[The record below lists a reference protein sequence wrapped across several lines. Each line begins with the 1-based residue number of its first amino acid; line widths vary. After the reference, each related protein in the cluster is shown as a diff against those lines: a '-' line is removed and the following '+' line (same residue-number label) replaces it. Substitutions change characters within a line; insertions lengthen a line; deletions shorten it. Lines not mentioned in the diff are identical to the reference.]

1 MNLLNVLLKVFLAD
15 AALKALSGKTGL
27 STSSLK
33 KLLPLAIPLLL
44 RYMTNNASSQSGAL
58 SLLGALTQHSNFR
71 SAEEMLAEADEEDG
85 GKIVKHILGDDTSR
99 AVEMLAEET
108 DLSSGDVNRG
118 LNGLA
123 PVLLTVLASAM
134 LSANNQSS
142 SAQQSNSLD
151 LSDLLGVFGG
161 SSAQQSS
168 GGLLGSLL
176 GGGSSAQQSSG
187 SLLGSL
193 LGGGSSAQQQSS
205 GSLLNALLGGTQ
217 TQQPVQQSS
226 ATGSLLNALLGGGTT
241 VAQQPAQQASVSGS
255 LLNALLGGAAVQ
267 QPVQQTTSK
276 PKKPAKPAQQTVQPL
291 QQTAQASSGSSLL
304 DALLGV
310 SSSSAQT
317 QQVVQQNA
325 NNVNGNN
332 LLSLLLG
339 AMQ

>member
-1 MNLLNVLLKVFLAD
+1 MNLLNVLLKVLLAD
-15 AALKALSGKTGL
+15 AAIKALSGKTGL
-27 STSSLK
+27 SSSSLK

-85 GKIVKHILGDDTSR
+85 GKIVQHILGDDTNR

-108 DLSSGDVNRG
+108 NLSSGEVNRG

-134 LSANNQSS
+134 LSANNQSN
-142 SAQQSNSLD
+142 SAQQGGALD
-151 LSDLLGVFGG
+151 LSNLLNVFGG
-161 SSAQQSS
+161 SSVQQPVQQSS

-176 GGGSSAQQSSG
+176 GGNSAPAQNG
-187 SLLGSL
+187 SLLSAL
-193 LGGGSSAQQQSS
+193 LGGSQPQQPVQQTSAT
-205 GSLLNALLGGTQ
+205 GSLLNALLGGGPTVA
-217 TQQPVQQSS
+217 QQPAQQASVG
-226 ATGSLLNALLGGGTT
+226 GSLLNALLGGGTT
-241 VAQQPAQQASVSGS
+241 VAQQPVQQA
-255 LLNALLGGAAVQ
+255 
-267 QPVQQTTSK
+267 SK

-291 QQTAQASSGSSLL
+291 QQTAQVSSGSGLL

-310 SSSSAQT
+310 SSAAAPT
-317 QQVVQQNA
+317 QQAVQQSA
-325 NNVNGNN
+325 NNINGNN

>member
-1 MNLLNVLLKVFLAD
+1 MNLLNVLLKVLLAD
-15 AALKALSGKTGL
+15 AAIKALSGKTGL
-27 STSSLK
+27 SSSSLK

-85 GKIVKHILGDDTSR
+85 GKIVQHILGDDTSR

-108 DLSSGDVNRG
+108 NLSSGEVNRG

-134 LSANNQSS
+134 LSANNQSN
-142 SAQQSNSLD
+142 SAQQGGALD
-151 LSDLLGVFGG
+151 LSNLLNVFGG
-161 SSAQQSS
+161 SSVQQPVQQSS

-176 GGGSSAQQSSG
+176 GGNSTPAQNG
-187 SLLGSL
+187 SLLS
-193 LGGGSSAQQQSS
+193 
-205 GSLLNALLGGTQ
+205 ALLGGSQ
-217 TQQPVQQSS
+217 PQQPVQQTS

-241 VAQQPAQQASVSGS
+241 VAQQPAQQASVGGS
-255 LLNALLGGAAVQ
+255 LLNALLGGGTTVAQ
-267 QPVQQTTSK
+267 QPVQQASK

-291 QQTAQASSGSSLL
+291 QQTAQVSSGSGLL

-310 SSSSAQT
+310 SSAAAPT
-317 QQVVQQNA
+317 QQAVQQSA
-325 NNVNGNN
+325 NNINGNN

>member
-1 MNLLNVLLKVFLAD
+1 MNLLNVLLKVLLAD
-15 AALKALSGKTGL
+15 AAIKALSGKTGL
-27 STSSLK
+27 SSSSLK

-85 GKIVKHILGDDTSR
+85 GKIVQHILGDDTSR

-108 DLSSGDVNRG
+108 NLSSGEVNRG

-142 SAQQSNSLD
+142 SAQQGGALD
-151 LSDLLGVFGG
+151 LSNLLNVFGG
-161 SSAQQSS
+161 SSVQQPVQQSS

-176 GGGSSAQQSSG
+176 GGNSAPAQNG
-187 SLLGSL
+187 SLLS
-193 LGGGSSAQQQSS
+193 
-205 GSLLNALLGGTQ
+205 ALLGGSQ
-217 TQQPVQQSS
+217 PQQPVQQTS

-241 VAQQPAQQASVSGS
+241 VAQQPAQQASVGGS
-255 LLNALLGGAAVQ
+255 LLNALLGGTPVQQ
-267 QPVQQTTSK
+267 QPVQQASK
-276 PKKPAKPAQQTVQPL
+276 PKKPAKPAQQMVQPL
-291 QQTAQASSGSSLL
+291 QQTAQVSSGSGLL

-310 SSSSAQT
+310 SSAAAPT
-317 QQVVQQNA
+317 QQAVQQSA
-325 NNVNGNN
+325 NNINGNN

>member
-1 MNLLNVLLKVFLAD
+1 MNLLNVLLKVLLAD
-15 AALKALSGKTGL
+15 AAIKALSGKTGL
-27 STSSLK
+27 SSSSLK

-85 GKIVKHILGDDTSR
+85 GKIVQHILGDDTNR

-108 DLSSGDVNRG
+108 NLSSGEVNRG

-142 SAQQSNSLD
+142 SAQQGGALD
-151 LSDLLGVFGG
+151 LSNLLNVFGG
-161 SSAQQSS
+161 SSVQQPVQQSS

-176 GGGSSAQQSSG
+176 GGNSAPAQNG
-187 SLLGSL
+187 SLLS
-193 LGGGSSAQQQSS
+193 
-205 GSLLNALLGGTQ
+205 ALLGGSQ
-217 TQQPVQQSS
+217 PQQPVQQTS

-241 VAQQPAQQASVSGS
+241 VAQQPAQQASVGGS
-255 LLNALLGGAAVQ
+255 LLNALLGGTPVQQ
-267 QPVQQTTSK
+267 QPVQQASK

-291 QQTAQASSGSSLL
+291 QQTAQVSSGSGLL

-310 SSSSAQT
+310 SSAAAPT
-317 QQVVQQNA
+317 QQAVQQSA
-325 NNVNGNN
+325 NNINGNN

>member
-1 MNLLNVLLKVFLAD
+1 MNLLNVLLKVLLAD
-15 AALKALSGKTGL
+15 AAIKALSGKTGL
-27 STSSLK
+27 SSSSLK

-85 GKIVKHILGDDTSR
+85 GKIVQHILGDDTNR

-108 DLSSGDVNRG
+108 NLSSGEVNRG

-134 LSANNQSS
+134 LSANNQSN
-142 SAQQSNSLD
+142 SAQQGGALD
-151 LSDLLGVFGG
+151 LSNLLNVFGG
-161 SSAQQSS
+161 SSVQQPVQQSS

-176 GGGSSAQQSSG
+176 GGNSAPAQNG
-187 SLLGSL
+187 SLLS
-193 LGGGSSAQQQSS
+193 
-205 GSLLNALLGGTQ
+205 ALLGGSQ
-217 TQQPVQQSS
+217 PQQPVQQTS

-241 VAQQPAQQASVSGS
+241 VAQQPAQQASVGGS
-255 LLNALLGGAAVQ
+255 LLNALLGGGTTVAQQSVQ
-267 QPVQQTTSK
+267 QASK

-291 QQTAQASSGSSLL
+291 QQTAQVSSGSGLL

-310 SSSSAQT
+310 SSAAAPT
-317 QQVVQQNA
+317 QQAVQQSA
-325 NNVNGNN
+325 NNINGNN

>member
-1 MNLLNVLLKVFLAD
+1 MNLLNVLLKVLLAD
-15 AALKALSGKTGL
+15 AAIKALSGKTGL
-27 STSSLK
+27 SSSSLK

-85 GKIVKHILGDDTSR
+85 GKIVQHILGDDTNR

-108 DLSSGDVNRG
+108 NLSSGEVNRG

-134 LSANNQSS
+134 LSANNQSN
-142 SAQQSNSLD
+142 SAQQGGALD
-151 LSDLLGVFGG
+151 LSSLLNVFGG
-161 SSAQQSS
+161 SSVQQPVQQSS

-176 GGGSSAQQSSG
+176 GGNSAPAQNG
-187 SLLGSL
+187 SLLS
-193 LGGGSSAQQQSS
+193 
-205 GSLLNALLGGTQ
+205 ALLGGSQ
-217 TQQPVQQSS
+217 PQQPVQQTS

-241 VAQQPAQQASVSGS
+241 VAQQSVQQA
-255 LLNALLGGAAVQ
+255 
-267 QPVQQTTSK
+267 SK

-291 QQTAQASSGSSLL
+291 QQTAQVSSGSGLL

-310 SSSSAQT
+310 SSAAAPT
-317 QQVVQQNA
+317 QQAVQQSA
-325 NNVNGNN
+325 NNINGNN

>member
-1 MNLLNVLLKVFLAD
+1 MNLLNVLLKVLLAD
-15 AALKALSGKTGL
+15 AAIKALSGKTGL
-27 STSSLK
+27 SSSSLK

-85 GKIVKHILGDDTSR
+85 GKIVQHILGDDTNR

-108 DLSSGDVNRG
+108 NLSSGEVNRG
-118 LNGLA
+118 LNGLV

-134 LSANNQSS
+134 LSANNQSN
-142 SAQQSNSLD
+142 SAQQGGALD
-151 LSDLLGVFGG
+151 LSNLLNVFGG
-161 SSAQQSS
+161 SSVQQPVQQSS

-176 GGGSSAQQSSG
+176 GGNSAPAQNG
-187 SLLGSL
+187 SLLS
-193 LGGGSSAQQQSS
+193 
-205 GSLLNALLGGTQ
+205 ALLGGSQ
-217 TQQPVQQSS
+217 PQQPVQQTS

-241 VAQQPAQQASVSGS
+241 VAQQPAQQASVGGS
-255 LLNALLGGAAVQ
+255 LLNALLGGTPVQQ
-267 QPVQQTTSK
+267 QPVQQASK

-291 QQTAQASSGSSLL
+291 QQTAQVSSGSGLL

-310 SSSSAQT
+310 SSAAAPT
-317 QQVVQQNA
+317 QQAVQQSA
-325 NNVNGNN
+325 NNINGNN

>member
-1 MNLLNVLLKVFLAD
+1 MNLLNVLLKVLLAD
-15 AALKALSGKTGL
+15 AAIKALSGKTGL
-27 STSSLK
+27 SSSSLK

-85 GKIVKHILGDDTSR
+85 GKIVQHILGDDTNR

-108 DLSSGDVNRG
+108 NLNSGEVNRG

-134 LSANNQSS
+134 LSANNQSN
-142 SAQQSNSLD
+142 SAQQGGALD
-151 LSDLLGVFGG
+151 LSNLLNVFGG
-161 SSAQQSS
+161 SSVQQPVQQSS

-176 GGGSSAQQSSG
+176 GGNSAPAQNG
-187 SLLGSL
+187 SLLS
-193 LGGGSSAQQQSS
+193 
-205 GSLLNALLGGTQ
+205 ALLGGSQ
-217 TQQPVQQSS
+217 PQQPVQQTS

-241 VAQQPAQQASVSGS
+241 VAQQPAQQASVGGS
-255 LLNALLGGAAVQ
+255 LLNALLGGGTMVAQ
-267 QPVQQTTSK
+267 QPVQQASK

-291 QQTAQASSGSSLL
+291 QQTAQVSSGSGLL

-310 SSSSAQT
+310 SSAAAPT
-317 QQVVQQNA
+317 QQAVQQSA
-325 NNVNGNN
+325 NNINGNN

>member
-1 MNLLNVLLKVFLAD
+1 MNLLNVLLKVLLAD
-15 AALKALSGKTGL
+15 AAIKALSGKTGL
-27 STSSLK
+27 SSSSLK

-58 SLLGALTQHSNFR
+58 SLLGALTQHNNFR

-85 GKIVKHILGDDTSR
+85 GKIVQHILGDDTNR

-108 DLSSGDVNRG
+108 NLSSGEVNRG

-134 LSANNQSS
+134 LSANNQSN
-142 SAQQSNSLD
+142 SAQQGGALD
-151 LSDLLGVFGG
+151 LSNLLNVFGG
-161 SSAQQSS
+161 SSVQQPVQQSS

-176 GGGSSAQQSSG
+176 GGNSAPAQNG
-187 SLLGSL
+187 SLLS
-193 LGGGSSAQQQSS
+193 
-205 GSLLNALLGGTQ
+205 ALLGGSQ
-217 TQQPVQQSS
+217 PQQPVQQTS

-241 VAQQPAQQASVSGS
+241 VAQQPAQQASVGGS
-255 LLNALLGGAAVQ
+255 LLNALLGGGTTVAQ
-267 QPVQQTTSK
+267 QPVQQASK

-291 QQTAQASSGSSLL
+291 QQTAQVSSGSGLL

-310 SSSSAQT
+310 SSAAAPT
-317 QQVVQQNA
+317 QQAVQQSA
-325 NNVNGNN
+325 NNINGNN

>member
-1 MNLLNVLLKVFLAD
+1 MNLLNVLLKVLLAD
-15 AALKALSGKTGL
+15 AAIKALSGKTGL
-27 STSSLK
+27 SSSSLK

-85 GKIVKHILGDDTSR
+85 GKIVQHILGDDTNR

-108 DLSSGDVNRG
+108 NLSSGEVNRG

-134 LSANNQSS
+134 LSANNQSN
-142 SAQQSNSLD
+142 SAQQGGALD
-151 LSDLLGVFGG
+151 LSNLLNVFGG
-161 SSAQQSS
+161 SSVQQPVQQSS

-176 GGGSSAQQSSG
+176 GGNSAPAQNG
-187 SLLGSL
+187 SLLS
-193 LGGGSSAQQQSS
+193 
-205 GSLLNALLGGTQ
+205 ALLGGSQ
-217 TQQPVQQSS
+217 PQQPVQQTS

-241 VAQQPAQQASVSGS
+241 VAQQPAQQASVGGS
-255 LLNALLGGAAVQ
+255 LLNALLGGGTTVAQ
-267 QPVQQTTSK
+267 QPVQQASK

-291 QQTAQASSGSSLL
+291 QQTAQVSSGSGLL

-310 SSSSAQT
+310 SSAAVPT
-317 QQVVQQNA
+317 QQAVQQSA
-325 NNVNGNN
+325 NNINGNN

>member
-1 MNLLNVLLKVFLAD
+1 MNLLNVLLKVLLAD
-15 AALKALSGKTGL
+15 AAIKALSGKTGL
-27 STSSLK
+27 SSSSLK

-85 GKIVKHILGDDTSR
+85 GKIVQHILGDDTNR

-108 DLSSGDVNRG
+108 NLSSGEVNRG

-134 LSANNQSS
+134 LSANNQSN
-142 SAQQSNSLD
+142 SAQQGGALD
-151 LSDLLGVFGG
+151 LSNLLNVFGG
-161 SSAQQSS
+161 SSVQQPVQQSS

-176 GGGSSAQQSSG
+176 GGNSAPAQNG
-187 SLLGSL
+187 SLLS
-193 LGGGSSAQQQSS
+193 
-205 GSLLNALLGGTQ
+205 ALLGGSQ
-217 TQQPVQQSS
+217 PQQPVQQTS

-241 VAQQPAQQASVSGS
+241 VAQQPAQQASVGGS
-255 LLNALLGGAAVQ
+255 LLNALLGGTPVQQ
-267 QPVQQTTSK
+267 QPVQQASK

-291 QQTAQASSGSSLL
+291 QQTAQVSSGSGLL

-310 SSSSAQT
+310 SSAAAPT
-317 QQVVQQNA
+317 QQAVQQSA
-325 NNVNGNN
+325 NNINGNN

>member
-1 MNLLNVLLKVFLAD
+1 MNLLNVLLKVLLAD
-15 AALKALSGKTGL
+15 AAIKALSGKTGL
-27 STSSLK
+27 SSSSLK

-85 GKIVKHILGDDTSR
+85 GKIVQHILGDDTSR

-108 DLSSGDVNRG
+108 NLSSGEVNRG

-134 LSANNQSS
+134 LSANNQSN
-142 SAQQSNSLD
+142 SAQQGGALD
-151 LSDLLGVFGG
+151 LSNLLNVFGG
-161 SSAQQSS
+161 SSVQQPVQHSS

-176 GGGSSAQQSSG
+176 GGNSAPAQNG
-187 SLLGSL
+187 SLLS
-193 LGGGSSAQQQSS
+193 
-205 GSLLNALLGGTQ
+205 ALLGGSQ
-217 TQQPVQQSS
+217 PQQPVQQTS

-241 VAQQPAQQASVSGS
+241 VAQQSVQQA
-255 LLNALLGGAAVQ
+255 
-267 QPVQQTTSK
+267 SK

-291 QQTAQASSGSSLL
+291 QQTAQVSSGSGLL

-310 SSSSAQT
+310 SSAAAPT
-317 QQVVQQNA
+317 QQAVQQSA
-325 NNVNGNN
+325 NNINGNN

>member
-1 MNLLNVLLKVFLAD
+1 MNLLNVLLKVLLAD
-15 AALKALSGKTGL
+15 AAIKALSGKTGL
-27 STSSLK
+27 SSSSLK

-85 GKIVKHILGDDTSR
+85 GKIVQHILGDDTSR

-108 DLSSGDVNRG
+108 NLSSGEVNRG

-134 LSANNQSS
+134 LSANNQSN
-142 SAQQSNSLD
+142 SAQQGGALD
-151 LSDLLGVFGG
+151 LSNLLNVFGG
-161 SSAQQSS
+161 SSVQQPVQQSS

-176 GGGSSAQQSSG
+176 GGNSAPAQNG
-187 SLLGSL
+187 SLLS
-193 LGGGSSAQQQSS
+193 
-205 GSLLNALLGGTQ
+205 ALLGGSQ
-217 TQQPVQQSS
+217 LQQPVQQTS

-241 VAQQPAQQASVSGS
+241 VAQQPAQQASVGGS
-255 LLNALLGGAAVQ
+255 LLNALLGGGTTVAQ
-267 QPVQQTTSK
+267 QPVQQASK

-291 QQTAQASSGSSLL
+291 QQTAQVSSGSGLL

-310 SSSSAQT
+310 SSAAAPT
-317 QQVVQQNA
+317 QQAVQQSA
-325 NNVNGNN
+325 NNINGNN

>member
-1 MNLLNVLLKVFLAD
+1 MNLLNVLLKVLLAD
-15 AALKALSGKTGL
+15 AAIKALSGKTGL
-27 STSSLK
+27 SSSSLK

-85 GKIVKHILGDDTSR
+85 GKIVQHILGDDTSR

-108 DLSSGDVNRG
+108 NLSSDEVNRG

-134 LSANNQSS
+134 LSANNQSN
-142 SAQQSNSLD
+142 SAQQGGALD
-151 LSDLLGVFGG
+151 LSNLLNVFGG
-161 SSAQQSS
+161 SSVQQPVQQSS

-176 GGGSSAQQSSG
+176 GGNSAPAQNG
-187 SLLGSL
+187 SLLS
-193 LGGGSSAQQQSS
+193 
-205 GSLLNALLGGTQ
+205 ALLGGSQ
-217 TQQPVQQSS
+217 PQQPVQQTS

-241 VAQQPAQQASVSGS
+241 VAQQPAQQASVGGS
-255 LLNALLGGAAVQ
+255 LLNALLGGAPVQQ
-267 QPVQQTTSK
+267 QPVQQASK

-291 QQTAQASSGSSLL
+291 QQTAQVSSGSGLL

-310 SSSSAQT
+310 SSAAAPT
-317 QQVVQQNA
+317 QQAVQQSA
-325 NNVNGNN
+325 NNINGNN

>member
-1 MNLLNVLLKVFLAD
+1 MNLLNVLLKVLLAD
-15 AALKALSGKTGL
+15 AAIKALSGKTGL
-27 STSSLK
+27 SSSSLK

-85 GKIVKHILGDDTSR
+85 GKIVQHILGDDTNR

-108 DLSSGDVNRG
+108 NLSSGEVNRG

-134 LSANNQSS
+134 LSANNQSN
-142 SAQQSNSLD
+142 SAQQGGALD
-151 LSDLLGVFGG
+151 LSNLLNVFGG
-161 SSAQQSS
+161 SSVQQPVQQSS

-176 GGGSSAQQSSG
+176 GGNSAPAQNG
-187 SLLGSL
+187 SLLS
-193 LGGGSSAQQQSS
+193 
-205 GSLLNALLGGTQ
+205 ALLGGSQ
-217 TQQPVQQSS
+217 PQQPVQQTS

-241 VAQQPAQQASVSGS
+241 VAQQPAQQASVGGS
-255 LLNALLGGAAVQ
+255 LLNALLGGAPVQQ
-267 QPVQQTTSK
+267 QPVQQASK

-291 QQTAQASSGSSLL
+291 QQTAQVSSGSGLL

-310 SSSSAQT
+310 SSAAAPT
-317 QQVVQQNA
+317 QQAVQQSA
-325 NNVNGNN
+325 NNINGNN

>member
-1 MNLLNVLLKVFLAD
+1 MNLLNVLLKVLLAD

-187 SLLGSL
+187 NLLS
-193 LGGGSSAQQQSS
+193 
-205 GSLLNALLGGTQ
+205 ALLGGSQ
-217 TQQPVQQSS
+217 QQPVQQSS

-241 VAQQPAQQASVSGS
+241 VAQQPAQQASVGGS
-255 LLNALLGGAAVQ
+255 LLNALLGGGAAQ
-267 QPVQQTTSK
+267 QTVQQTTSK

-291 QQTAQASSGSSLL
+291 QQTAQLSSGSSLL

-310 SSSSAQT
+310 SSTSAQP
-317 QQVVQQNA
+317 QQVVQQSA

>member
-1 MNLLNVLLKVFLAD
+1 MNLLNVLLKVLLAD
-15 AALKALSGKTGL
+15 AAIKALSGKTGL
-27 STSSLK
+27 SSSSLK

-85 GKIVKHILGDDTSR
+85 GKIVQHILGDDTNR

-108 DLSSGDVNRG
+108 NLSSGEVNRG

-134 LSANNQSS
+134 LSANNQSNS
-142 SAQQSNSLD
+142 TQQGGALD
-151 LSDLLGVFGG
+151 LSNLLNVFGG
-161 SSAQQSS
+161 SSVQQPVQQSS

-176 GGGSSAQQSSG
+176 GGNSAPAQNG
-187 SLLGSL
+187 SLLS
-193 LGGGSSAQQQSS
+193 
-205 GSLLNALLGGTQ
+205 ALLGGSQ
-217 TQQPVQQSS
+217 PQQPVQQTS

-241 VAQQPAQQASVSGS
+241 VAQQPVQQA
-255 LLNALLGGAAVQ
+255 
-267 QPVQQTTSK
+267 SK

-291 QQTAQASSGSSLL
+291 QQTAQVSSGSGLL

-310 SSSSAQT
+310 SSAAAPT
-317 QQVVQQNA
+317 QQAVQQSA
-325 NNVNGNN
+325 NNINGNN

>member
-1 MNLLNVLLKVFLAD
+1 MNLLNVLLKVLLAD
-15 AALKALSGKTGL
+15 AAIKALSGKTGL
-27 STSSLK
+27 SSSSLK

-85 GKIVKHILGDDTSR
+85 GKIVQHILGGDTNR

-108 DLSSGDVNRG
+108 NLSSGEVNRG

-134 LSANNQSS
+134 LSANNQSN
-142 SAQQSNSLD
+142 SAQQGGALD
-151 LSDLLGVFGG
+151 LSNLLNVFGG
-161 SSAQQSS
+161 SSVQQPVQQSS

-176 GGGSSAQQSSG
+176 GGNSAPAQNG
-187 SLLGSL
+187 SLLS
-193 LGGGSSAQQQSS
+193 
-205 GSLLNALLGGTQ
+205 ALLGGSQ
-217 TQQPVQQSS
+217 PQQPVQQTS

-241 VAQQPAQQASVSGS
+241 VAQQPAQQASVGGS
-255 LLNALLGGAAVQ
+255 LLNALLGGGTTVAQ
-267 QPVQQTTSK
+267 QPVQQASQ

-291 QQTAQASSGSSLL
+291 QQTAQVSSGSGLL

-310 SSSSAQT
+310 SSAAAPT
-317 QQVVQQNA
+317 QQAVQQSA
-325 NNVNGNN
+325 NNINGNN

>member
-1 MNLLNVLLKVFLAD
+1 MNLLNVLLKVLLAD
-15 AALKALSGKTGL
+15 AAIKALSGKTGL
-27 STSSLK
+27 SSSSLK

-85 GKIVKHILGDDTSR
+85 GKIVQHILGDDTNR

-108 DLSSGDVNRG
+108 NLSSGEVNRG

-134 LSANNQSS
+134 HSANNQSN
-142 SAQQSNSLD
+142 SAQQGGALD
-151 LSDLLGVFGG
+151 LSNLLNVFGG
-161 SSAQQSS
+161 SSVQQPVQQSS

-176 GGGSSAQQSSG
+176 GGNSAPAQNG
-187 SLLGSL
+187 SLLS
-193 LGGGSSAQQQSS
+193 
-205 GSLLNALLGGTQ
+205 ALLGGSQ
-217 TQQPVQQSS
+217 PQQPVQQTS

-241 VAQQPAQQASVSGS
+241 VAQQPAQQASVGGS
-255 LLNALLGGAAVQ
+255 LLNALLGGTPVQQ
-267 QPVQQTTSK
+267 QPVQQASK

-291 QQTAQASSGSSLL
+291 QQTAQVSSGSGLL

-310 SSSSAQT
+310 SSAAAPT
-317 QQVVQQNA
+317 QQAVQQSA
-325 NNVNGNN
+325 NNINGNN

>member
-1 MNLLNVLLKVFLAD
+1 MNLLNVLLKVLLAD
-15 AALKALSGKTGL
+15 AAIKALSGKTGL
-27 STSSLK
+27 SSSSLK

-85 GKIVKHILGDDTSR
+85 GKIVQHILGDDTNR

-108 DLSSGDVNRG
+108 NLSSGEVNRG

-134 LSANNQSS
+134 LSANNQSN
-142 SAQQSNSLD
+142 SAQQGGALD
-151 LSDLLGVFGG
+151 LSNLLNVFGG
-161 SSAQQSS
+161 SSVQQPVQQSS

-176 GGGSSAQQSSG
+176 GGNSAPAQNG
-187 SLLGSL
+187 SLLS
-193 LGGGSSAQQQSS
+193 
-205 GSLLNALLGGTQ
+205 ALLGGSQ
-217 TQQPVQQSS
+217 PQQPVQQTS

-241 VAQQPAQQASVSGS
+241 VAQQPAQQASVGGS
-255 LLNALLGGAAVQ
+255 LLNALLGGGTTVAQ
-267 QPVQQTTSK
+267 QPVQQASK

-291 QQTAQASSGSSLL
+291 QQTAQVSSGSGLL

-310 SSSSAQT
+310 SSAASPT
-317 QQVVQQNA
+317 QQAVQQSA
-325 NNVNGNN
+325 NNINGNN

>member
-1 MNLLNVLLKVFLAD
+1 MNLLNVLLKVLLAD
-15 AALKALSGKTGL
+15 AAIKALSGKTGL
-27 STSSLK
+27 SSSSLK

-58 SLLGALTQHSNFR
+58 SLLGALAQHSNFR

-85 GKIVKHILGDDTSR
+85 GKIVQHILGDDTNR

-108 DLSSGDVNRG
+108 NLSSGEVNRG

-134 LSANNQSS
+134 LSANNQSN
-142 SAQQSNSLD
+142 SAQQGGALD
-151 LSDLLGVFGG
+151 LSNLLNVFGG
-161 SSAQQSS
+161 SSVQQPVQQSS

-176 GGGSSAQQSSG
+176 GGNSAPAQNG
-187 SLLGSL
+187 SLLS
-193 LGGGSSAQQQSS
+193 
-205 GSLLNALLGGTQ
+205 ALLGGSQ
-217 TQQPVQQSS
+217 PQQPVQQTS

-241 VAQQPAQQASVSGS
+241 VAQQPAQQASVGGS
-255 LLNALLGGAAVQ
+255 LLNALLGGGTTAAQ
-267 QPVQQTTSK
+267 QPVQQASK

-291 QQTAQASSGSSLL
+291 QQTAQVSSGSGLL

-310 SSSSAQT
+310 SSAAAPT
-317 QQVVQQNA
+317 QQAVQQSA
-325 NNVNGNN
+325 NNINGNN

>member
-1 MNLLNVLLKVFLAD
+1 MNLLNVLLKVLLAD
-15 AALKALSGKTGL
+15 AAIKALSGKTGL
-27 STSSLK
+27 SSSSLK

-85 GKIVKHILGDDTSR
+85 GKIVQHILGDDTNR

-108 DLSSGDVNRG
+108 NLSSGEVNRG

-134 LSANNQSS
+134 LSANNQSN
-142 SAQQSNSLD
+142 SAQQGGALD
-151 LSDLLGVFGG
+151 LSNLLNVFGG
-161 SSAQQSS
+161 SSVQQPVQQSS

-176 GGGSSAQQSSG
+176 GGNSAPAQNG
-187 SLLGSL
+187 SLLS
-193 LGGGSSAQQQSS
+193 
-205 GSLLNALLGGTQ
+205 ALLGGSQ
-217 TQQPVQQSS
+217 PQQPVQQTS

-241 VAQQPAQQASVSGS
+241 VAQQPAQQASVGGS
-255 LLNALLGGAAVQ
+255 LLNALLGGGTTVAQ
-267 QPVQQTTSK
+267 QPVQQASK

-291 QQTAQASSGSSLL
+291 QQTAQVSSGSGLL
-304 DALLGV
+304 DALLWV
-310 SSSSAQT
+310 SSAAAPT
-317 QQVVQQNA
+317 QQAVQQSA
-325 NNVNGNN
+325 NNINGNN

>member
-1 MNLLNVLLKVFLAD
+1 MNLLNVLLKVLLAD
-15 AALKALSGKTGL
+15 AAIKALSGKTGL
-27 STSSLK
+27 SSSSLK

-85 GKIVKHILGDDTSR
+85 GKIVQHILGDDTNR

-108 DLSSGDVNRG
+108 NLSSGEVNRG

-134 LSANNQSS
+134 LSANNQSN
-142 SAQQSNSLD
+142 SAQQGGALD
-151 LSDLLGVFGG
+151 LSNLLNVFGG
-161 SSAQQSS
+161 SSVQQPVQQSS

-176 GGGSSAQQSSG
+176 GGNSAPAQNG
-187 SLLGSL
+187 SLLSAL
-193 LGGGSSAQQQSS
+193 LGGSQPQQPVQQTSAT
-205 GSLLNALLGGTQ
+205 GSLLNALLGGGTTV
-217 TQQPVQQSS
+217 TQQPAQQASVG
-226 ATGSLLNALLGGGTT
+226 GSLLNALLGGGTT
-241 VAQQPAQQASVSGS
+241 VAQQPVQQA
-255 LLNALLGGAAVQ
+255 
-267 QPVQQTTSK
+267 SK

-291 QQTAQASSGSSLL
+291 QQTAQVSSGSGLL

-310 SSSSAQT
+310 SSAAAPT
-317 QQVVQQNA
+317 QQAVQQSA
-325 NNVNGNN
+325 NNINGNN

>member
-1 MNLLNVLLKVFLAD
+1 MNLLNVLLKVLLAD
-15 AALKALSGKTGL
+15 AAIKALSGKTGL
-27 STSSLK
+27 SSSSLK

-85 GKIVKHILGDDTSR
+85 GKIVQHILGDDTNR

-108 DLSSGDVNRG
+108 NLSSGEVNRG

-134 LSANNQSS
+134 LSANNQSN
-142 SAQQSNSLD
+142 SAQQGGALD
-151 LSDLLGVFGG
+151 LSNLLNVFGG
-161 SSAQQSS
+161 SSV
-168 GGLLGSLL
+168 
-176 GGGSSAQQSSG
+176 
-187 SLLGSL
+187 
-193 LGGGSSAQQQSS
+193 
-205 GSLLNALLGGTQ
+205 
-217 TQQPVQQSS
+217 QQPVQQTS

-241 VAQQPAQQASVSGS
+241 VAQQPAQQASVGGS
-255 LLNALLGGAAVQ
+255 LLNALLGGGTTVAQ
-267 QPVQQTTSK
+267 QPVQQASK

-291 QQTAQASSGSSLL
+291 QQTAQVSSGSGLL

-310 SSSSAQT
+310 SSAAAPT
-317 QQVVQQNA
+317 QQAVQQSA
-325 NNVNGNN
+325 NNINGNN

>member
-1 MNLLNVLLKVFLAD
+1 MNLLNVLLKVLLAD
-15 AALKALSGKTGL
+15 AAIKALSGKTGL
-27 STSSLK
+27 SSSSLK

-85 GKIVKHILGDDTSR
+85 GKIVQHILGDDTNR

-108 DLSSGDVNRG
+108 NLSSGEVNRG

-134 LSANNQSS
+134 LSANNQSN
-142 SAQQSNSLD
+142 SAQQGGALD
-151 LSDLLGVFGG
+151 LSNLLNVFGG
-161 SSAQQSS
+161 SSVQQPVQQSS

-176 GGGSSAQQSSG
+176 GGNSAPAQNG
-187 SLLGSL
+187 SLLS
-193 LGGGSSAQQQSS
+193 
-205 GSLLNALLGGTQ
+205 ALLGGSQ
-217 TQQPVQQSS
+217 PQQPVQQTS

-241 VAQQPAQQASVSGS
+241 VAQQPAQQASVGGS
-255 LLNALLGGAAVQ
+255 LLNALLGGTPVQQ
-267 QPVQQTTSK
+267 QPVQQASK

-291 QQTAQASSGSSLL
+291 QQTAQVSSGSGLL

-310 SSSSAQT
+310 SSAASPT
-317 QQVVQQNA
+317 QQAVQQSA
-325 NNVNGNN
+325 NNINGNN

>member
-1 MNLLNVLLKVFLAD
+1 MNLLNVLLKVLLAD
-15 AALKALSGKTGL
+15 AAIKALSGKTGL
-27 STSSLK
+27 SSSSLK

-85 GKIVKHILGDDTSR
+85 GKIVQHILGDDTNR

-108 DLSSGDVNRG
+108 NLSSGEVNRG

-134 LSANNQSS
+134 LSANNQSN
-142 SAQQSNSLD
+142 SAQQGGALD
-151 LSDLLGVFGG
+151 LSNLLNVFGG
-161 SSAQQSS
+161 SSVQQPVQQSS

-176 GGGSSAQQSSG
+176 GGNSAPAQNG
-187 SLLGSL
+187 SLLS
-193 LGGGSSAQQQSS
+193 
-205 GSLLNALLGGTQ
+205 ALLGGSQ
-217 TQQPVQQSS
+217 PQQPVQQTS
-226 ATGSLLNALLGGGTT
+226 ATGSLLNVLLGGGTT
-241 VAQQPAQQASVSGS
+241 VAQQPAQQASVGGS
-255 LLNALLGGAAVQ
+255 LLNALLGGGTTVAQQSVQ
-267 QPVQQTTSK
+267 QASK

-291 QQTAQASSGSSLL
+291 QQTAQVSSGSGLL

-310 SSSSAQT
+310 SSAAAPT
-317 QQVVQQNA
+317 QQAVQQSA
-325 NNVNGNN
+325 NNINGNN

>member
-1 MNLLNVLLKVFLAD
+1 MNLLNVLLKVLLAD
-15 AALKALSGKTGL
+15 AAIKALSGKTGL
-27 STSSLK
+27 SSSSLK

-85 GKIVKHILGDDTSR
+85 GKIVQHILGDDTNR

-108 DLSSGDVNRG
+108 NLSSGEVNRG

-134 LSANNQSS
+134 LSANNQSN
-142 SAQQSNSLD
+142 SAQQGGALD
-151 LSDLLGVFGG
+151 LSSLLNVFGG
-161 SSAQQSS
+161 SSVQQPVQQSS

-176 GGGSSAQQSSG
+176 GGNSAPAQNG
-187 SLLGSL
+187 SLLS
-193 LGGGSSAQQQSS
+193 
-205 GSLLNALLGGTQ
+205 ALLGGSQ
-217 TQQPVQQSS
+217 PQQPVQQTS

-241 VAQQPAQQASVSGS
+241 VAQQPAQQASVGGS
-255 LLNALLGGAAVQ
+255 LLNALLGGGTTVAQ
-267 QPVQQTTSK
+267 QPVQQASK

-291 QQTAQASSGSSLL
+291 QQTAQVSSGSGLL

-310 SSSSAQT
+310 SSAAAPT
-317 QQVVQQNA
+317 QQAVQQSA
-325 NNVNGNN
+325 NNINGNN

>member
-1 MNLLNVLLKVFLAD
+1 MNLLNVLLKVLLAD

-187 SLLGSL
+187 SLLS
-193 LGGGSSAQQQSS
+193 
-205 GSLLNALLGGTQ
+205 ALLGGSQ
-217 TQQPVQQSS
+217 QQPVQQSS

-241 VAQQPAQQASVSGS
+241 VAQQPAQQASVGGS
-255 LLNALLGGAAVQ
+255 LLNALLGGGAAQ
-267 QPVQQTTSK
+267 QTVQQTTSK

-291 QQTAQASSGSSLL
+291 QQTAQLSSGSSLL

-310 SSSSAQT
+310 SSSSAQP
-317 QQVVQQNA
+317 QQVVQQSA

>member
-1 MNLLNVLLKVFLAD
+1 MNLLNVLLKVLLAD
-15 AALKALSGKTGL
+15 AAIKALSGKTGL
-27 STSSLK
+27 SSSSLK

-85 GKIVKHILGDDTSR
+85 GKIVQHILGDDTNR

-108 DLSSGDVNRG
+108 NLSSGEVNRG

-134 LSANNQSS
+134 LSANNQSN
-142 SAQQSNSLD
+142 SAQQGGALD
-151 LSDLLGVFGG
+151 LSNLLNVFGG
-161 SSAQQSS
+161 SSVQQPVQQSS

-176 GGGSSAQQSSG
+176 GGNSAPAQNG
-187 SLLGSL
+187 SLLSAL
-193 LGGGSSAQQQSS
+193 LGGSQPQQPVQQTSAT
-205 GSLLNALLGGTQ
+205 GSLLNALLGDGT
-217 TQQPVQQSS
+217 TVAQQPAQQASVG
-226 ATGSLLNALLGGGTT
+226 GSLLNALLGGGTT
-241 VAQQPAQQASVSGS
+241 VAQQPVQQA
-255 LLNALLGGAAVQ
+255 
-267 QPVQQTTSK
+267 SK

-291 QQTAQASSGSSLL
+291 QQTAQVSSGSGLL

-310 SSSSAQT
+310 SSAAAPT
-317 QQVVQQNA
+317 QQAVQQSA
-325 NNVNGNN
+325 NNINGNN

>member
-1 MNLLNVLLKVFLAD
+1 MNLLNVLLKVLLAD
-15 AALKALSGKTGL
+15 AAIKALSGKTGL
-27 STSSLK
+27 SSSSLK

-85 GKIVKHILGDDTSR
+85 GKIVQHILGDDTNR

-108 DLSSGDVNRG
+108 NLSSGEVNRG

-134 LSANNQSS
+134 LSANNQSN
-142 SAQQSNSLD
+142 SAQQGGALD
-151 LSDLLGVFGG
+151 LSNLLNVFGG
-161 SSAQQSS
+161 SSVQQPVQQSS

-176 GGGSSAQQSSG
+176 GGNSAPAQNG
-187 SLLGSL
+187 SLLS
-193 LGGGSSAQQQSS
+193 
-205 GSLLNALLGGTQ
+205 ALLGGSQ
-217 TQQPVQQSS
+217 PQQPVQQTS

-241 VAQQPAQQASVSGS
+241 VAQQPAQQASVGGS
-255 LLNALLGGAAVQ
+255 LLNALLGGGTTVAQ
-267 QPVQQTTSK
+267 QPVQQASK

-291 QQTAQASSGSSLL
+291 QQTAQVSSGSGLL

-310 SSSSAQT
+310 SSAAVQT
-317 QQVVQQNA
+317 QQAVQQSA
-325 NNVNGNN
+325 NNINGNN

>member
-1 MNLLNVLLKVFLAD
+1 MNLLNVLLKVLLAD
-15 AALKALSGKTGL
+15 AAIKALSGKTGL
-27 STSSLK
+27 SSSSLK

-85 GKIVKHILGDDTSR
+85 GKIVQHILGDDTNR

-108 DLSSGDVNRG
+108 NLSSGEVNRG

-134 LSANNQSS
+134 LSANNQSN
-142 SAQQSNSLD
+142 SAQQGGALD
-151 LSDLLGVFGG
+151 LSNLLNVFGG
-161 SSAQQSS
+161 SSVQQPVQQSS

-176 GGGSSAQQSSG
+176 GGNSAPAQNG
-187 SLLGSL
+187 SLLS
-193 LGGGSSAQQQSS
+193 
-205 GSLLNALLGGTQ
+205 ALLGGSQ
-217 TQQPVQQSS
+217 PQQPVQQTS

-241 VAQQPAQQASVSGS
+241 VAQQPAQQASVGGS
-255 LLNALLGGAAVQ
+255 LLNALLGGGTTVAQ
-267 QPVQQTTSK
+267 QPVQQASK

-291 QQTAQASSGSSLL
+291 QQTAQVSSGSGLL

-310 SSSSAQT
+310 SSAAAPT
-317 QQVVQQNA
+317 QQTVQQSA
-325 NNVNGNN
+325 NNINGNN

>member
-1 MNLLNVLLKVFLAD
+1 MNLLNVLLKVLLAD
-15 AALKALSGKTGL
+15 AAIKALSGKTGL
-27 STSSLK
+27 SSSSLK

-85 GKIVKHILGDDTSR
+85 GKIVQHILGDDTNR

-108 DLSSGDVNRG
+108 NLSSGEVNRG

-134 LSANNQSS
+134 LSANNQSN
-142 SAQQSNSLD
+142 SAQQGGALD
-151 LSDLLGVFGG
+151 LSNLLNVFGG
-161 SSAQQSS
+161 SSVQQPVQQSS

-176 GGGSSAQQSSG
+176 GGNSAPAQNG
-187 SLLGSL
+187 SLLS
-193 LGGGSSAQQQSS
+193 
-205 GSLLNALLGGTQ
+205 ALLGGSQ
-217 TQQPVQQSS
+217 PQQPVQQTS

-241 VAQQPAQQASVSGS
+241 VAQQPAQQASVGGS
-255 LLNALLGGAAVQ
+255 LLNALLGGGTTVAQ
-267 QPVQQTTSK
+267 QPVQQASK
-276 PKKPAKPAQQTVQPL
+276 PIKPAKPAQQTVQPL
-291 QQTAQASSGSSLL
+291 QQTAQVSSGSGLL

-310 SSSSAQT
+310 SSAAAPT
-317 QQVVQQNA
+317 QQAVQQSA
-325 NNVNGNN
+325 NNINGNN

>member
-1 MNLLNVLLKVFLAD
+1 MNLLNVLLKVLLAD
-15 AALKALSGKTGL
+15 AAIKALSGKTGL
-27 STSSLK
+27 SSSSLK

-85 GKIVKHILGDDTSR
+85 GKIVQHILGDDTNR

-108 DLSSGDVNRG
+108 NLSSGEVNRG

-142 SAQQSNSLD
+142 SAQQGGALD
-151 LSDLLGVFGG
+151 LSNLLNVFGG
-161 SSAQQSS
+161 SSVQQPVQQSS

-176 GGGSSAQQSSG
+176 GGNSAPAQNG
-187 SLLGSL
+187 SLLS
-193 LGGGSSAQQQSS
+193 
-205 GSLLNALLGGTQ
+205 ALLGGSQ
-217 TQQPVQQSS
+217 PQQPVQQAS

-241 VAQQPAQQASVSGS
+241 VAQQPAQQASVGGS
-255 LLNALLGGAAVQ
+255 LLNALLGGTPVQQ
-267 QPVQQTTSK
+267 QPVQQASK

-291 QQTAQASSGSSLL
+291 QQTAQVSSGSGLL

-310 SSSSAQT
+310 SSAAAPT
-317 QQVVQQNA
+317 QQAVQQSA
-325 NNVNGNN
+325 NNINGNN

>member
-1 MNLLNVLLKVFLAD
+1 MNLLNVLLKVLLAD
-15 AALKALSGKTGL
+15 AAIKALSGKTGL
-27 STSSLK
+27 SSSSLK

-85 GKIVKHILGDDTSR
+85 GKIVQHILGDDTNR

-108 DLSSGDVNRG
+108 NLSSGEVNRG

-134 LSANNQSS
+134 LSANNQSN
-142 SAQQSNSLD
+142 SAQQGGALD
-151 LSDLLGVFGG
+151 LSNLLNVFGG
-161 SSAQQSS
+161 SSVQQPVQQSS

-176 GGGSSAQQSSG
+176 GGNSAPAQNG
-187 SLLGSL
+187 SLLS
-193 LGGGSSAQQQSS
+193 
-205 GSLLNALLGGTQ
+205 ALLGGSQ
-217 TQQPVQQSS
+217 PQQPVQQTS

-241 VAQQPAQQASVSGS
+241 VAQQPAQQASIGGS
-255 LLNALLGGAAVQ
+255 LLNALLGGGTTVAQ
-267 QPVQQTTSK
+267 QPVQQASK

-291 QQTAQASSGSSLL
+291 QQTAQVSSGSGLL

-310 SSSSAQT
+310 SSAAAPT
-317 QQVVQQNA
+317 QQAVQQSA
-325 NNVNGNN
+325 NNINGNN

>member
-1 MNLLNVLLKVFLAD
+1 MNLLNVLLKVLLAD
-15 AALKALSGKTGL
+15 AAIKALSGKTGL
-27 STSSLK
+27 SSSSLK

-85 GKIVKHILGDDTSR
+85 GKIVKHILGDDTNR

-108 DLSSGDVNRG
+108 NLSSGEVNRG

-142 SAQQSNSLD
+142 SAQQGSAMD
-151 LSDLLGVFGG
+151 LSNLLNVFGG
-161 SSAQQSS
+161 SSVQQP
-168 GGLLGSLL
+168 
-176 GGGSSAQQSSG
+176 AQQSSG

-193 LGGGSSAQQQSS
+193 LGGSSAPAQN
-205 GSLLNALLGGTQ
+205 GSLLSALLGGSQ
-217 TQQPVQQSS
+217 PQQPVQQQSS

-241 VAQQPAQQASVSGS
+241 VAQQPAQQASVGGS
-255 LLNALLGGAAVQ
+255 LLNALLGGSPVQ
-267 QPVQQTTSK
+267 QPVQQTSK

-291 QQTAQASSGSSLL
+291 QQTAQMSSGSGLL

-310 SSSSAQT
+310 SSAAAQT
-317 QQVVQQNA
+317 QQAVQQSA
-325 NNVNGNN
+325 NNINGNN

>member
-1 MNLLNVLLKVFLAD
+1 MNLLNVLLKVLLAD
-15 AALKALSGKTGL
+15 AAIKALSGKTGL
-27 STSSLK
+27 SSSSLK

-85 GKIVKHILGDDTSR
+85 GKIVQHILGDDTNR

-108 DLSSGDVNRG
+108 NLSSGEVNRG

-134 LSANNQSS
+134 LSANNQSN
-142 SAQQSNSLD
+142 SAQQGGALD
-151 LSDLLGVFGG
+151 LSNLLNVFGG
-161 SSAQQSS
+161 SSVQQPVQQSS

-176 GGGSSAQQSSG
+176 GGNSAPAQNG
-187 SLLGSL
+187 SLLS
-193 LGGGSSAQQQSS
+193 
-205 GSLLNALLGGTQ
+205 ALLGGSQ
-217 TQQPVQQSS
+217 PQQPVQQTS

-241 VAQQPAQQASVSGS
+241 VAQQPAQQASVGGS
-255 LLNALLGGAAVQ
+255 LLNALLGGGTTVAQ
-267 QPVQQTTSK
+267 QPVQQASK

-291 QQTAQASSGSSLL
+291 QQTAQVSSGSGLL

-310 SSSSAQT
+310 SSAAAPT
-317 QQVVQQNA
+317 QQAVQQSA
-325 NNVNGNN
+325 NNINGNN

>member
-1 MNLLNVLLKVFLAD
+1 MNLLNVLLKVLLAD
-15 AALKALSGKTGL
+15 AAIKALSGKTGL
-27 STSSLK
+27 SSSSLK

-85 GKIVKHILGDDTSR
+85 GKIVQHILGDDTNR

-108 DLSSGDVNRG
+108 NLSSGEVNRG

-134 LSANNQSS
+134 LSANNQSN
-142 SAQQSNSLD
+142 SAQQGGALD
-151 LSDLLGVFGG
+151 LSNLLNVFGG
-161 SSAQQSS
+161 SSVQQPVQQSV

-176 GGGSSAQQSSG
+176 GGNSAPAQNG
-187 SLLGSL
+187 SLLS
-193 LGGGSSAQQQSS
+193 
-205 GSLLNALLGGTQ
+205 ALLGGSQ
-217 TQQPVQQSS
+217 PQQPVQQTS

-241 VAQQPAQQASVSGS
+241 VAQQPAQQASVGGS
-255 LLNALLGGAAVQ
+255 LLNALLGGGTTVAQ
-267 QPVQQTTSK
+267 QPVQQASK

-291 QQTAQASSGSSLL
+291 QQTAQVSSGSGLL

-310 SSSSAQT
+310 SSAAAPT
-317 QQVVQQNA
+317 QQAVQQSA
-325 NNVNGNN
+325 NNINGNN

>member
-1 MNLLNVLLKVFLAD
+1 MNLLNVLLKVLLAD
-15 AALKALSGKTGL
+15 AAIKALSGKTGL
-27 STSSLK
+27 SSSSLK

-85 GKIVKHILGDDTSR
+85 GKIVQHILGDDTNR

-108 DLSSGDVNRG
+108 NLSSGEVNRG

-134 LSANNQSS
+134 LSANNQSN
-142 SAQQSNSLD
+142 SAQQGGALD
-151 LSDLLGVFGG
+151 LSNLLNVFGG
-161 SSAQQSS
+161 SSVQQPVQQSS

-176 GGGSSAQQSSG
+176 GGNSAPAQNG
-187 SLLGSL
+187 SLLS
-193 LGGGSSAQQQSS
+193 
-205 GSLLNALLGGTQ
+205 ALLGGSQ
-217 TQQPVQQSS
+217 PQQPVQQTS

-241 VAQQPAQQASVSGS
+241 VAQQPAQQASVGGS
-255 LLNALLGGAAVQ
+255 LLNALLGGGTTVAQ
-267 QPVQQTTSK
+267 QPVQQASK
-276 PKKPAKPAQQTVQPL
+276 PKKPAKPAQQMVQPL
-291 QQTAQASSGSSLL
+291 QQTAQVSSGSGLL

-310 SSSSAQT
+310 SSAAAPT
-317 QQVVQQNA
+317 QQAVQQSA
-325 NNVNGNN
+325 NNINGNN